1 MEVIPDLIGE
11 RGRSMENLRQ
21 DLVRNHLLAAMKPG
35 DFARLQPDLV
45 RVRTH
50 LDQTLIVPNEP
61 VLRAYFPETG
71 YASVVAGTDRSRIEV
86 GVIGPEGL
94 IGATP
99 VLLGSDRTP
108 HRTFVQVPGE
118 MLAVDT
124 ARLGAAVEASFSLR
138 TCLLRFVQTHLIQIG
153 QTAYGH
159 AMLPLQIRLARWIL
173 MSHDRVGGDEM
184 PVTHA
189 FLAQTLGSQRSGAT
203 LSVQALEARR
213 LITARRG
220 RITVRDRKALEALAA
235 SSYGLPEDEYHRLIP
250 QGPDPER
257 GAGI

>member
-11 RGRSMENLRQ
+11 RGGGIRDLRQ
-21 DLVRNHLLAAMKPG
+21 DLVRNHLLAALKPD
-35 DFARLQPDLV
+35 DFTRLQPDLV
-45 RVRTH
+45 RVGTH
-50 LDQTLIVPNEP
+50 RNQTLIAPHEP
-61 VLRAYFPETG
+61 VLRVYFPETG

-94 IGATP
+94 IGAAP

-118 MLAVDT
+118 MLAIDT
-124 ARLGAAVEASFSLR
+124 ARLSTAAEASLSLR
-138 TCLLRFVQTHLIQIG
+138 TCLLRFVQVQLIQIG

-159 AMLPLQIRLARWIL
+159 ATQPLQVRLARWIL

-203 LSVQALEARR
+203 LSVQELEAQR

-220 RITVRDRKALEALAA
+220 RITVRNRKALEVLAA
-235 SSYGLPEDEYHRLIP
+235 SSYGVPESEYRRLIP
-250 QGPDPER
+250 QGPDLER
-257 GAGI
+257 HAGS